1 MSDQPAAL
9 RYALSHDDLVRIN
22 RAILVAAVVRG
33 TVHSVNNILQTIGG
47 QAEMLAQRPD
57 ALGDIGRRAERISAQ
72 TARAAGYM
80 RELSALGRELPSAPD
95 RVDIRQCLDRVYAL
109 REYDLQRAHIA
120 FEARFDADPVPPA
133 RIDMPALSQ
142 IVLNLL
148 LNAEQALADTPDAR
162 IDVVVGAAAGRTC
175 ISVRDD
181 GPGIGPDGRDRIFE
195 AFQTTGAAGASLGLG
210 LPVARYLAEQHGGHL
225 VLADPVAGHGAQFDL
240 DLPAMP

>member
-1 MSDQPAAL
+1 MAE
-9 RYALSHDDLVRIN
+9 RYALSNDDLVRIN

-57 ALGDIGRRAERISAQ
+57 AAGEIGRRAERISAQ

-95 RVDIRQCLDRVYAL
+95 RVDIRQCLDRAYAL
-109 REYDLQRAHIA
+109 REYDLHRAHIA
-120 FEARFDADPVPPA
+120 FGIRFDTEPVPPA
-133 RIDMPALSQ
+133 RIDLPALSM

-148 LNAEQALADTPDAR
+148 LNAEQALADTTDSR
-162 IDVVVGAAAGRTC
+162 IDVVVGASGGRTL

-181 GPGIGPDGRDRIFE
+181 GPGIAADRRDRVFG
-195 AFQTTGAAGASLGLG
+195 AFYTTGAAGATLGLG
-210 LPVARYLAEQHGGHL
+210 LPVSRYLAEQHGGRL
-225 VLADPVAGHGAQFDL
+225 VLAAPDGDRGARFDL
-240 DLPAMP
+240 ELPALV

>member
-47 QAEMLAQRPD
+47 QAEMMAQRPD
-57 ALGDIGRRAERISAQ
+57 SVSDVGRRAERITVQ
-72 TARAAGYM
+72 TGRAAGYM

-120 FEARFDADPVPPA
+120 CETRFEAEQVPPA
-133 RIDMPALSQ
+133 RIDLPALSL

-162 IDVVVGAAAGRTC
+162 IDVLVGITGGRTS

-181 GPGIGPDGRDRIFE
+181 GPGVAPDRRDRIFD
-195 AFQTTGAAGASLGLG
+195 AFYTTGAAGATLGLG
-210 LPVARYLAEQHGGHL
+210 LPVSRYLAEQHGGRL
-225 VLADPVAGHGAQFDL
+225 VLEEPAGGHGARFDL
-240 DLPAMP
+240 DLPALT

>member
-1 MSDQPAAL
+1 VSDEPAAL
-9 RYALSHDDLVRIN
+9 RYALSNDALVRIN

-47 QAEMLAQRPD
+47 QAEMMAQRPD
-57 ALGDIGRRAERISAQ
+57 AAGDVGRRAERITVQ

-120 FEARFDADPVPPA
+120 FESRFDVERVPPA
-133 RIDMPALSQ
+133 RIDLPALSM

-148 LNAEQALADTPDAR
+148 LNAEQAVADTPGAR
-162 IDVVVGAAAGRTC
+162 IDVVISAAGGRTL

-181 GPGIGPDGRDRIFE
+181 GPGVAPDRRDRVFE
-195 AFQTTGAAGASLGLG
+195 AFYTTGAAGATLGLG
-210 LPVARYLAEQHGGHL
+210 LPVARYLAEQHGGRL
-225 VLADPVAGHGAQFDL
+225 VLAEPDGGHGARFDL
-240 DLPAMP
+240 DLPAVI